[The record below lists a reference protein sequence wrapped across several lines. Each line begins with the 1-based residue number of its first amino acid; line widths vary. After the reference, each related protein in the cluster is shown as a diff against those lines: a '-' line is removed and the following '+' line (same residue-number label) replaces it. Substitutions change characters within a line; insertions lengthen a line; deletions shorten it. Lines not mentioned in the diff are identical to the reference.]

1 MYPAPQSCCAQ
12 SHGQRL
18 LGRVGAC
25 GSHCGIHQLLGVRA
39 VALLLGVGCAPC
51 AGVGLC
57 VFVLVWVFVCLQ
69 RQIEWSNQNKAQVFG
84 AADWPTGCV
93 CCMQPS
99 GMALLW
105 ASWCIPSISFTPN
118 PWDVSTWLQMA
129 PTSMEQLGC
138 VLCSLPS
145 HLWAATLAAATAGSS
160 WGVCTLGRFPQPPPP
175 VLLRGGTRFLTL
187 MLMHKRSDVGIPCTD
202 TQLHR
207 RC

>member
-18 LGRVGAC
+18 LGRVGVC
-25 GSHCGIHQLLGVRA
+25 GSHCGSHQLLGVRA

-129 PTSMEQLGC
+129 PTSMEQSWAVSFAPFLHISGLLHLLLSLLDLHG
-138 VLCSLPS
+138 VFALWGDSLSPPPKYCSGEAP
-145 HLWAATLAAATAGSS
+145 GSS
-160 WGVCTLGRFPQPPPP
+160 
-175 VLLRGGTRFLTL
+175 
-187 MLMHKRSDVGIPCTD
+187 RSC
-202 TQLHR
+202 
-207 RC
+207 